1 MQYHLLLCL
10 FRSMRITQRSL
21 ALRGRDCNLGTTSNW
36 NISKKLRMVNFSR
49 LPNFV
54 MRWVN
59 LNRACQHWS
68 YLLISWKSWLC
79 WYATLSNS
87 DWLLIAQ
94 SRELHADRLIM
105 NNNGK
110 ATLLINMPYCIGCLQ
125 FSYGSEPLCLL
136 SLEIP
141 WYSVKIPIASL

>member
-1 MQYHLLLCL
+1 
-10 FRSMRITQRSL
+10 MRITQRSL
-21 ALRGRDCNLGTTSNW
+21 ALRGRDCNLGMTSNW
-36 NISKKLRMVNFSR
+36 NISKKLRTVNFSR

-68 YLLISWKSWLC
+68 YLLI
-79 WYATLSNS
+79 N
-87 DWLLIAQ
+87 WLLIAQ
-94 SRELHADRLIM
+94 SRELHADWLIM

-110 ATLLINMPYCIGCLQ
+110 ALLLINMPYCIGCLQ

-141 WYSVKIPIASL
+141 